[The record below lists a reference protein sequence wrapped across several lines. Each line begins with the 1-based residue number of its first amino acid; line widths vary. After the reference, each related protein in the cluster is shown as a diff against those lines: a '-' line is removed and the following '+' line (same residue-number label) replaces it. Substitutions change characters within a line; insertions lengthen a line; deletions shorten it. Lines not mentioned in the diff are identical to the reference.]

1 MTFKFKLFL
10 VVFCIN
16 VFSILAQE
24 IAIPYRD
31 GNLWGIC
38 NETGTILIEPKF
50 DKLEF
55 DGSSIYDKH
64 DLLISYKNGL
74 KGLLVN
80 GKEILAP
87 NYNFVYAS
95 DGFITTSSNE
105 NGNTDDVISFDG
117 VSIFKKPIAYII
129 SSGRIVGNYNL
140 YHVMHHDL
148 SESLLVFDNKSKKM
162 IQTLYENYYSISK
175 NGRQIYPENYTF
187 MLKKAKNDDLSSE
200 TWDFSKFPFKK
211 TTYKNSVDDEKYY
224 VEQFVRKAKKNRS
237 ENYSDGSGNSYGT
250 GTEYS
255 SGSEEVVEEVGIREG
270 RYDDVAISEP
280 NNSNSERIKAKTI
293 SYNYTI
299 KKDKIVLQKTIN
311 NVNEKPVVEEIQTN
325 FNPKTSQLKSYYHS
339 KKEDE
344 TTINYSNY
352 LIYKNKNKSAIIFPE
367 SAQNVI
373 YFDSITPIIREIQD
387 SSFKNKEIIFVVGNK
402 NKNSILKFGL
412 YSNVR
417 NLVSKVIYDEIK
429 QTVLPSYNQISIFQT
444 KINNKFGFIQ
454 ADGKTIVMPKYDE
467 LKELNSTKYNYE
479 KMIQTKVENQYG
491 LLFSNNNSII
501 FIEAFSP
508 YQIQDVIKSYPEQSS
523 QILPEQKVMAKR
535 IALLKLKDNAGKFV
549 GYAATNGQ
557 LFFKN

>member
-16 VFSILAQE
+16 VFSISAQE

-38 NETGTILIEPKF
+38 NETGKILIEPKF

-175 NGRQIYPENYTF
+175 NGRQTYPENYTF

-211 TTYKNSVDDEKYY
+211 TTYNNSVDDEKYY

-237 ENYSDGSGNSYGT
+237 ENYSGGSGNSYGT
-250 GTEYS
+250 GYS

-270 RYDDVAISEP
+270 RYDDVVISEP

-387 SSFKNKEIIFVVGNK
+387 ASFKNKEIIFVVGNK
-402 NKNSILKFGL
+402 NKNGILKFGL

-429 QTVLPSYNQISIFQT
+429 QTILPSYNQISIFQT

-467 LKELNSTKYNYE
+467 LKELNSTKYNY
-479 KMIQTKVENQYG
+479 KK
-491 LLFSNNNSII
+491 
-501 FIEAFSP
+501 
-508 YQIQDVIKSYPEQSS
+508 
-523 QILPEQKVMAKR
+523 
-535 IALLKLKDNAGKFV
+535 
-549 GYAATNGQ
+549 
-557 LFFKN
+557 

>member
-1 MTFKFKLFL
+1 MIFKFKLFL

-38 NETGTILIEPKF
+38 NETGKILIEPKF

-175 NGRQIYPENYTF
+175 NGRQTYPENYTF

-211 TTYKNSVDDEKYY
+211 TTYNNSVDDEKYY

-237 ENYSDGSGNSYGT
+237 ENYSGGSGNSYGT
-250 GTEYS
+250 GYS

-280 NNSNSERIKAKTI
+280 NNSNSEKIKAKTI

-299 KKDKIVLQKTIN
+299 KKDKIALQKTIN

-344 TTINYSNY
+344 TTINFSNY

-367 SAQNVI
+367 SDQNVI

-387 SSFKNKEIIFVVGNK
+387 ASFKNKEIIFVVGNK
-402 NKNSILKFGL
+402 NKNGILKFGL

-523 QILPEQKVMAKR
+523 QILPEQKVIAKR

>member
-1 MTFKFKLFL
+1 MILKFKLFL

-38 NETGTILIEPKF
+38 NETGKILIEPKF

-80 GKEILAP
+80 GKKILAP

-175 NGRQIYPENYTF
+175 NGRQTYPENYTF

-211 TTYKNSVDDEKYY
+211 TTYNNSVDDEKYY

-237 ENYSDGSGNSYGT
+237 ENYSGGSGNSYGT
-250 GTEYS
+250 GYS

-270 RYDDVAISEP
+270 RYDDVVISEP

-387 SSFKNKEIIFVVGNK
+387 ASFKNKEIIFVVGNK
-402 NKNSILKFGL
+402 NKNGILKFGL

-429 QTVLPSYNQISIFQT
+429 QTILPSYNQISIFQT

>member
-1 MTFKFKLFL
+1 MIFKFKLFL

-38 NETGTILIEPKF
+38 NETGKILIEPKF

-87 NYNFVYAS
+87 NYNFVYAT

-129 SSGRIVGNYNL
+129 SSGRIVGNCNL

-175 NGRQIYPENYTF
+175 NGRQTYPENYTF

-211 TTYKNSVDDEKYY
+211 TTYNNSVDDEKYY

-237 ENYSDGSGNSYGT
+237 ENYSGGSGNSYGT
-250 GTEYS
+250 GYS

-270 RYDDVAISEP
+270 RYDDVVISEP

-344 TTINYSNY
+344 TTINFSNY

-367 SAQNVI
+367 SDQNVI

-387 SSFKNKEIIFVVGNK
+387 ASFKNKEIIFVVGNK
-402 NKNSILKFGL
+402 NKNGILKFGL

>member
-1 MTFKFKLFL
+1 M
-10 VVFCIN
+10 
-16 VFSILAQE
+16 AQE

-38 NETGTILIEPKF
+38 NETGKILIEPKF

-175 NGRQIYPENYTF
+175 NGRQTYPENYTF

-211 TTYKNSVDDEKYY
+211 TTYNNSVDDEKYY

-237 ENYSDGSGNSYGT
+237 ENYSGGSGNSYGT
-250 GTEYS
+250 GYS

-270 RYDDVAISEP
+270 RYDDVVISEP

-311 NVNEKPVVEEIQTN
+311 NVNEKPFVEEIQTN

-387 SSFKNKEIIFVVGNK
+387 ASFKNKEIIFVVGNK
-402 NKNSILKFGL
+402 NKNGILKFGL

>member
-1 MTFKFKLFL
+1 MIFKFKLFL

-38 NETGTILIEPKF
+38 NETGKILIEPKF

-175 NGRQIYPENYTF
+175 NGRQTYPENYTF

-211 TTYKNSVDDEKYY
+211 TTYNNSVDDEKYY

-237 ENYSDGSGNSYGT
+237 ENYSGGSGNSYGT
-250 GTEYS
+250 GYS

-270 RYDDVAISEP
+270 RYDDVVISEP

-344 TTINYSNY
+344 TTINFSNY

-387 SSFKNKEIIFVVGNK
+387 ASFKNKEIIFVVGNK
-402 NKNSILKFGL
+402 NKNGILKFGL

-467 LKELNSTKYNYE
+467 LKELNSNKYNYE

>member
-1 MTFKFKLFL
+1 MIFKFKLFL

-38 NETGTILIEPKF
+38 NETGKILIEPKF

-87 NYNFVYAS
+87 NYNFVHAS

-175 NGRQIYPENYTF
+175 NGRQTYPENYTF

-211 TTYKNSVDDEKYY
+211 TTYNNSVDDETYY

-237 ENYSDGSGNSYGT
+237 ENYSGGSGNSYGT
-250 GTEYS
+250 GYS

-270 RYDDVAISEP
+270 RYDDVVISEP

-344 TTINYSNY
+344 TTINFSNY

-387 SSFKNKEIIFVVGNK
+387 ASFKNKEIIFVVGNK
-402 NKNSILKFGL
+402 NKNGILKFGL

-491 LLFSNNNSII
+491 LLFLNNNSII

-535 IALLKLKDNAGKFV
+535 ITLLKLKDNAGKFV

>member
-1 MTFKFKLFL
+1 MIFKFKLFL

-38 NETGTILIEPKF
+38 NETGKILIEPKF

-175 NGRQIYPENYTF
+175 NGRQTYPENYTF

-211 TTYKNSVDDEKYY
+211 TTYNNSVDDEKYY

-237 ENYSDGSGNSYGT
+237 ENYSGGSGNSYGT
-250 GTEYS
+250 GYS

-299 KKDKIVLQKTIN
+299 KKNKIVLQKTIN

-344 TTINYSNY
+344 TTINFSNY

-387 SSFKNKEIIFVVGNK
+387 ASFKNKEIIFVVGNK
-402 NKNSILKFGL
+402 NKNGILKFGL

>member
-1 MTFKFKLFL
+1 M
-10 VVFCIN
+10 
-16 VFSILAQE
+16 AQE

-38 NETGTILIEPKF
+38 NETGKILIEPKF

-175 NGRQIYPENYTF
+175 NGRQTYPENYTF

-211 TTYKNSVDDEKYY
+211 TTYNNSVDDEKYY

-237 ENYSDGSGNSYGT
+237 ENYSGGSGNSYGT
-250 GTEYS
+250 GYS

-270 RYDDVAISEP
+270 RYDDVVISEP

-344 TTINYSNY
+344 TTINFSNY

-387 SSFKNKEIIFVVGNK
+387 ASFKNKEIIFVVGNK
-402 NKNSILKFGL
+402 NKNGILKFGL

>member
-1 MTFKFKLFL
+1 MIFKFKLFL

-38 NETGTILIEPKF
+38 NETGKILIEPKF

-140 YHVMHHDL
+140 YHVIHHDL

-175 NGRQIYPENYTF
+175 NGRQTYPENYTF

-211 TTYKNSVDDEKYY
+211 TTYNNSVDDEKYY

-237 ENYSDGSGNSYGT
+237 ENYSGGSGNSYGT
-250 GTEYS
+250 GYS

-270 RYDDVAISEP
+270 RYDDVVISEP

-387 SSFKNKEIIFVVGNK
+387 ASFKNKEIIFVVGNK
-402 NKNSILKFGL
+402 NKNGILKFGL

>member
-1 MTFKFKLFL
+1 MITKKSSLVFFLF
-10 VVFCIN
+10 VIFQS
-16 VFSILAQE
+16 VFSQE
-24 IAIPYRD
+24 IAIPYRY

-38 NETGTILIEPKF
+38 NETGKILIEPKF

-129 SSGRIVGNYNL
+129 SSGRIVGNCNL

-148 SESLLVFDNKSKKM
+148 SESLLVFDNKLKKM

-175 NGRQIYPENYTF
+175 NGRQTYPENYTF
-187 MLKKAKNDDLSSE
+187 MLKKDKNDDLSSE

-211 TTYKNSVDDEKYY
+211 TTYNNSVDDEKYY

-237 ENYSDGSGNSYGT
+237 ENYSGGSGNSYGT
-250 GTEYS
+250 GYS

-270 RYDDVAISEP
+270 RYDDVVISEP

-344 TTINYSNY
+344 TTINFSNY

-387 SSFKNKEIIFVVGNK
+387 ASFKNKEIIFVVGNK
-402 NKNSILKFGL
+402 NKNGILKFGL

>member
-1 MTFKFKLFL
+1 MIFKFKLFL

-38 NETGTILIEPKF
+38 NETGKILIEPKF

-129 SSGRIVGNYNL
+129 SSGRIVGNCNL

-175 NGRQIYPENYTF
+175 NGRQTYPENYTF

-211 TTYKNSVDDEKYY
+211 TTYNNSVDDEKYY

-237 ENYSDGSGNSYGT
+237 ENYSGGSGNSYGT
-250 GTEYS
+250 GYS

-270 RYDDVAISEP
+270 RYDDVVISEP

-387 SSFKNKEIIFVVGNK
+387 ASFKNKEIIFVVGNK
-402 NKNSILKFGL
+402 NKNGILKFGL

>member
-1 MTFKFKLFL
+1 M
-10 VVFCIN
+10 
-16 VFSILAQE
+16 AQE

-38 NETGTILIEPKF
+38 NETGKILIEPKF

-175 NGRQIYPENYTF
+175 NGRQTYPENYTF

-211 TTYKNSVDDEKYY
+211 TTYNNSVDDEKYY

-237 ENYSDGSGNSYGT
+237 ENYSGGSGNSYGT
-250 GTEYS
+250 GYS

-270 RYDDVAISEP
+270 RYDDVVISEP

-387 SSFKNKEIIFVVGNK
+387 ASFKNKEIIFVVGNK
-402 NKNSILKFGL
+402 NKNGILKFGL

>member
-1 MTFKFKLFL
+1 MIFKFKLFL

-38 NETGTILIEPKF
+38 NETGKILIEPKF

-129 SSGRIVGNYNL
+129 SSGRIVGNCNL

-175 NGRQIYPENYTF
+175 NGRQTYPENYTF

-211 TTYKNSVDDEKYY
+211 TTYNNSVDDEKYY

-237 ENYSDGSGNSYGT
+237 ENYSGGSGNSYGT
-250 GTEYS
+250 GYS

-270 RYDDVAISEP
+270 RYDDVVISEP

-344 TTINYSNY
+344 TTINFSNY
-352 LIYKNKNKSAIIFPE
+352 LIYKNKNKSAIIFPK

-387 SSFKNKEIIFVVGNK
+387 ASFKNKEIIFVVGNK
-402 NKNSILKFGL
+402 NKNGILKFGL

>member
-1 MTFKFKLFL
+1 MIFKFKLFL

-38 NETGTILIEPKF
+38 NETGKILIEPKF

-129 SSGRIVGNYNL
+129 SSGRIVGNCNL

-148 SESLLVFDNKSKKM
+148 SESLLVFDNKLKKM

-175 NGRQIYPENYTF
+175 NGRQTYPENYTF

-211 TTYKNSVDDEKYY
+211 TTYNNSVDDEKYY

-237 ENYSDGSGNSYGT
+237 ENYSGGSGNSYGT
-250 GTEYS
+250 GYS

-270 RYDDVAISEP
+270 RYDDVVISEP

-344 TTINYSNY
+344 TTINFSNY

-367 SAQNVI
+367 SAQNII

-387 SSFKNKEIIFVVGNK
+387 ASFKNKEIIFVVGNK
-402 NKNSILKFGL
+402 NKNGILKFGL

>member
-95 DGFITTSSNE
+95 DGYITTSSNE
-105 NGNTDDVISFDG
+105 NGNTDDVISFNG

-129 SSGRIVGNYNL
+129 SSGSIVGNCNL

-162 IQTLYENYYSISK
+162 IQNLYENYYSISK
-175 NGRQIYPENYTF
+175 NGRQTYPENYTF

-250 GTEYS
+250 GIGYS
-255 SGSEEVVEEVGIREG
+255 SGSEEVVEEIGIREG
-270 RYDDVAISEP
+270 SYDDVAISEP
-280 NNSNSERIKAKTI
+280 NNSNSERIKAKII

-344 TTINYSNY
+344 TIINFSNY

-402 NKNSILKFGL
+402 NKNGILKFGL

>member
-1 MTFKFKLFL
+1 MIFKFKLFL

-38 NETGTILIEPKF
+38 NETGKILIEPKF

-140 YHVMHHDL
+140 YHVIHHDL

-175 NGRQIYPENYTF
+175 NGRQTYPENYTF

-200 TWDFSKFPFKK
+200 TWDFSKFPFMK
-211 TTYKNSVDDEKYY
+211 TTYNNSVDDEKYY

-237 ENYSDGSGNSYGT
+237 ENYSGGSGNSYGT
-250 GTEYS
+250 GYS

-270 RYDDVAISEP
+270 RYDDVVISEP

-387 SSFKNKEIIFVVGNK
+387 ASFKNKEIIFVVGNK
-402 NKNSILKFGL
+402 NKNGILKFGL

>member
-1 MTFKFKLFL
+1 MIFKFKLFL

-38 NETGTILIEPKF
+38 NETGKILIEPKF

-129 SSGRIVGNYNL
+129 SSGRIVGNCNL

-175 NGRQIYPENYTF
+175 NGRQTYPENYTF

-211 TTYKNSVDDEKYY
+211 TTYNNSVDDEKYY

-237 ENYSDGSGNSYGT
+237 ENYSGGSGNSYGT
-250 GTEYS
+250 GYS

-270 RYDDVAISEP
+270 RYDDVVISEP

-344 TTINYSNY
+344 TTINFSNY

-387 SSFKNKEIIFVVGNK
+387 ASFKNKEIIFVVGNK
-402 NKNSILKFGL
+402 NKNGILKFGL

>member
-1 MTFKFKLFL
+1 MIFKFKLFL

-38 NETGTILIEPKF
+38 NETGKILIEPKF

-129 SSGRIVGNYNL
+129 SSGRIVGNCNL

-175 NGRQIYPENYTF
+175 NGRQTYPENYTF

-211 TTYKNSVDDEKYY
+211 TTYNNSVDDEKYY

-237 ENYSDGSGNSYGT
+237 ENYSGGSGNSYGT
-250 GTEYS
+250 GYS

-270 RYDDVAISEP
+270 RYDDVVISEP

-367 SAQNVI
+367 SAQNII

-387 SSFKNKEIIFVVGNK
+387 ASFKNKEIIFVVGNK
-402 NKNSILKFGL
+402 NKNGILKFGL

>member
-1 MTFKFKLFL
+1 MIFKFKLFL

-38 NETGTILIEPKF
+38 NETGKILIEPKF

-175 NGRQIYPENYTF
+175 NGRQTYPENYTF

-211 TTYKNSVDDEKYY
+211 TTYNNSVDDEKYY

-237 ENYSDGSGNSYGT
+237 ENYSGGSGNSYGT
-250 GTEYS
+250 GYS

-270 RYDDVAISEP
+270 RYDDVVISEP

-387 SSFKNKEIIFVVGNK
+387 ASFKNKEIIFVVGNK
-402 NKNSILKFGL
+402 NKNGILKFGL

-429 QTVLPSYNQISIFQT
+429 QTILPSYNQISIFQT

>member
-1 MTFKFKLFL
+1 MIFKFKLFL

-38 NETGTILIEPKF
+38 NETGKILIEPKF

-129 SSGRIVGNYNL
+129 SSGRIVGNCNL

-175 NGRQIYPENYTF
+175 NGRQTYPENYTF

-211 TTYKNSVDDEKYY
+211 TTYNNSVDDEKYY

-237 ENYSDGSGNSYGT
+237 ENYSGGSGNSYGT
-250 GTEYS
+250 GYS

-270 RYDDVAISEP
+270 RYDDVVISEP

-344 TTINYSNY
+344 TTINFSNY

-387 SSFKNKEIIFVVGNK
+387 ASFKNKEIIFVVGNK
-402 NKNSILKFGL
+402 NKNGILKFGL

-429 QTVLPSYNQISIFQT
+429 QTVLPSYNQIYIFQT

-523 QILPEQKVMAKR
+523 QILPEQKVLAKR

>member
-1 MTFKFKLFL
+1 MIFKFKLFL

-38 NETGTILIEPKF
+38 NETGKILIEPKF

-140 YHVMHHDL
+140 YHVIHHDL

-175 NGRQIYPENYTF
+175 NGRQTYPENYTF

-211 TTYKNSVDDEKYY
+211 TTYNNSVDDEKYY

-237 ENYSDGSGNSYGT
+237 ENYSGGSGNSYGT
-250 GTEYS
+250 GYS

-270 RYDDVAISEP
+270 RYDDVVISEP

-344 TTINYSNY
+344 TTINFSNY

-387 SSFKNKEIIFVVGNK
+387 ASFKNKEIIFVVGNK
-402 NKNSILKFGL
+402 NKNGILKFGL

>member
-1 MTFKFKLFL
+1 MIFKFKLFL

-38 NETGTILIEPKF
+38 NETGKILIEPKF

-175 NGRQIYPENYTF
+175 NGRQTYPENYTF

-211 TTYKNSVDDEKYY
+211 TTYNNSVDDEKYY

-237 ENYSDGSGNSYGT
+237 ENYSGGSGNSYGT
-250 GTEYS
+250 GYS

-270 RYDDVAISEP
+270 RYDDVVISEP

-367 SAQNVI
+367 SAQNII

-387 SSFKNKEIIFVVGNK
+387 ASFKNKEIIFVVGNK
-402 NKNSILKFGL
+402 NKNGILKFGL

>member
-1 MTFKFKLFL
+1 MIFKFKLFL

-38 NETGTILIEPKF
+38 NETGKILIEPKF

-175 NGRQIYPENYTF
+175 NGRQTYPENYTF

-211 TTYKNSVDDEKYY
+211 TTYNNSVDDEKYY

-237 ENYSDGSGNSYGT
+237 ENYSGGSGNSYGT
-250 GTEYS
+250 GYS

-280 NNSNSERIKAKTI
+280 NNSNSERIKANTI
-293 SYNYTI
+293 SYNYTN
-299 KKDKIVLQKTIN
+299 KKDKIVLQKTVKN
-311 NVNEKPVVEEIQTN
+311 GNEKPVVEEIQTN

-387 SSFKNKEIIFVVGNK
+387 ASFKNKEIIFVVGNK
-402 NKNSILKFGL
+402 NKNGILKFGL

-429 QTVLPSYNQISIFQT
+429 QTILPSYNQISIFQT

-523 QILPEQKVMAKR
+523 QILPEQKVLAKR

>member
-1 MTFKFKLFL
+1 MIFKFKLFL

-38 NETGTILIEPKF
+38 NETGKILIEPKF

-175 NGRQIYPENYTF
+175 NGRQTYPENYTF

-211 TTYKNSVDDEKYY
+211 TTYNNSVDDEKYY

-237 ENYSDGSGNSYGT
+237 ENYSGGSGNSYGT
-250 GTEYS
+250 GYS

-270 RYDDVAISEP
+270 RYDDVVISEP

-344 TTINYSNY
+344 TTINFSNY

-387 SSFKNKEIIFVVGNK
+387 ASFKNKEIIFVVGNK
-402 NKNSILKFGL
+402 NKNGILKFGL

-429 QTVLPSYNQISIFQT
+429 QTILPSYNQISIFQT

>member
-1 MTFKFKLFL
+1 MIFKFKLFL

-38 NETGTILIEPKF
+38 NETGKILIEPKF

-175 NGRQIYPENYTF
+175 NGRLTYPENYTF
-187 MLKKAKNDDLSSE
+187 MFKKAKNDDLSSE

-211 TTYKNSVDDEKYY
+211 TTYNNSVDDEKYY

-237 ENYSDGSGNSYGT
+237 ENYSGGSGNSYGT
-250 GTEYS
+250 GYS

-270 RYDDVAISEP
+270 RYDDVVISVP

-344 TTINYSNY
+344 TTINFSNY

-387 SSFKNKEIIFVVGNK
+387 ASFKNKEIIFVVGNK
-402 NKNSILKFGL
+402 NKNGILKFGL

-523 QILPEQKVMAKR
+523 QILPEQKVIAKR

>member
-1 MTFKFKLFL
+1 MIFKFKLFL

-38 NETGTILIEPKF
+38 NETGKILIEPKF

-175 NGRQIYPENYTF
+175 NGRQTYPENYTF

-211 TTYKNSVDDEKYY
+211 TTYNNSVDDEKYY

-237 ENYSDGSGNSYGT
+237 ENYSGGSGNSYGT
-250 GTEYS
+250 GYS

-270 RYDDVAISEP
+270 RYDDVVISEP

-387 SSFKNKEIIFVVGNK
+387 ASFKNKEIIFVVGNK
-402 NKNSILKFGL
+402 NKNGILKFGL

>member
-1 MTFKFKLFL
+1 MIFKFKLFL

-38 NETGTILIEPKF
+38 NETGKILIEPKF

-175 NGRQIYPENYTF
+175 NGRQTYPENYTF

-211 TTYKNSVDDEKYY
+211 TTYNNSVDDEKYY

-237 ENYSDGSGNSYGT
+237 ENYSGGSGNSYGT
-250 GTEYS
+250 GYS

-270 RYDDVAISEP
+270 RYDDVVISEP

-344 TTINYSNY
+344 TTINFSNY

-387 SSFKNKEIIFVVGNK
+387 ASFKNKEIIFVVGNK
-402 NKNSILKFGL
+402 NKNGILKFGL

>member
-1 MTFKFKLFL
+1 MIFKFKLFL

-16 VFSILAQE
+16 IFSILAQE

-38 NETGTILIEPKF
+38 NETGKILIEPKF

-175 NGRQIYPENYTF
+175 NGRQTYPENYTF

-211 TTYKNSVDDEKYY
+211 TTYNNSVDDEKYY

-237 ENYSDGSGNSYGT
+237 ENYSGGSGNSYGT
-250 GTEYS
+250 GYS

-270 RYDDVAISEP
+270 RYDDVVISEP

-344 TTINYSNY
+344 TTINFSNY

-367 SAQNVI
+367 SAQNII

-387 SSFKNKEIIFVVGNK
+387 ASFKNKEIIFVVGNK
-402 NKNSILKFGL
+402 NKNGILKFGL

-429 QTVLPSYNQISIFQT
+429 QTILPSYNQISIFQT

-523 QILPEQKVMAKR
+523 QILPEQKVLAKR

>member
-1 MTFKFKLFL
+1 MIFKFKLFL

-38 NETGTILIEPKF
+38 NETGKILIEPKF

-175 NGRQIYPENYTF
+175 NGRQTYPENYTF

-211 TTYKNSVDDEKYY
+211 TTYNNSVDDETYY

-237 ENYSDGSGNSYGT
+237 ENYSGGSGNSYGT
-250 GTEYS
+250 GYS

-270 RYDDVAISEP
+270 RYDDVVISEP

-344 TTINYSNY
+344 TTINFSNY

-387 SSFKNKEIIFVVGNK
+387 ASFKNKEIIFVVGNK
-402 NKNSILKFGL
+402 NKNGILKFGL

>member
-1 MTFKFKLFL
+1 MIFKFKLFL

-38 NETGTILIEPKF
+38 NETGKILIEPKF

-175 NGRQIYPENYTF
+175 NGRQTYPENYTF

-211 TTYKNSVDDEKYY
+211 TTYNNSVDDEKYY

-237 ENYSDGSGNSYGT
+237 ENYSGGSGNSYGT
-250 GTEYS
+250 GYS

-270 RYDDVAISEP
+270 RYDDVVISEP

-311 NVNEKPVVEEIQTN
+311 NVNEKPFVEEIQTN

-387 SSFKNKEIIFVVGNK
+387 ALFKNKEIIFVVGNK
-402 NKNSILKFGL
+402 NKNGILKFGL

-467 LKELNSTKYNYE
+467 LKELNSNKYNYE

>member
-1 MTFKFKLFL
+1 MIFKFKLFL

-38 NETGTILIEPKF
+38 NETGKILIEPKF

-129 SSGRIVGNYNL
+129 SSGRIVGNCNL

-175 NGRQIYPENYTF
+175 NGRQTYPENYTF
-187 MLKKAKNDDLSSE
+187 MLKKGKNDDLSSE

-211 TTYKNSVDDEKYY
+211 TTYNNSVDDEKYY

-237 ENYSDGSGNSYGT
+237 ENYSGGSGNSYGT
-250 GTEYS
+250 GYS

-270 RYDDVAISEP
+270 RYDDVVISEP

-387 SSFKNKEIIFVVGNK
+387 ASLKNKEIIFVVGNK
-402 NKNSILKFGL
+402 NKNGILKFGL

-417 NLVSKVIYDEIK
+417 NLVSKVIYYEIK

-467 LKELNSTKYNYE
+467 LKELNSNKYNYE

>member
-1 MTFKFKLFL
+1 MIFKFKLFL

-38 NETGTILIEPKF
+38 NETGKILIEPKF

-140 YHVMHHDL
+140 YHVIHHDL

-175 NGRQIYPENYTF
+175 NGRQTYPENYTF

-211 TTYKNSVDDEKYY
+211 TTYNNSVDDEKYY

-237 ENYSDGSGNSYGT
+237 ENYSGGSGNSYGT
-250 GTEYS
+250 GYS

-270 RYDDVAISEP
+270 RYDDVVISEP

-367 SAQNVI
+367 SAQNII

-387 SSFKNKEIIFVVGNK
+387 ASFKNKEIIFVVGNK
-402 NKNSILKFGL
+402 NKNGILKFGL

>member
-1 MTFKFKLFL
+1 MIFKFKLFL

-38 NETGTILIEPKF
+38 NETGKILIEPKF

-175 NGRQIYPENYTF
+175 NGRQTYPENYTF
-187 MLKKAKNDDLSSE
+187 MLKKDKNDDLSSE

-211 TTYKNSVDDEKYY
+211 TTYNNSVDDEKYY

-237 ENYSDGSGNSYGT
+237 ENYSGGSGNSYGT
-250 GTEYS
+250 GYS

-270 RYDDVAISEP
+270 RYDDVVISEP

-344 TTINYSNY
+344 TTINFSNY

-387 SSFKNKEIIFVVGNK
+387 ASFKNKEIIFVVGNK
-402 NKNSILKFGL
+402 NKNGILKFGL

>member
-38 NETGTILIEPKF
+38 NETGKILIEPKF

-175 NGRQIYPENYTF
+175 NGRQTYPENYTF

-211 TTYKNSVDDEKYY
+211 TTYNNSVDDEKYY

-237 ENYSDGSGNSYGT
+237 ENYSGGSGNSYGT
-250 GTEYS
+250 GYS

-270 RYDDVAISEP
+270 RYDDVVISEP

-387 SSFKNKEIIFVVGNK
+387 ASFKNKEIIFVVGNK
-402 NKNSILKFGL
+402 NKNDILKFGL

>member
-38 NETGTILIEPKF
+38 NETGKILIEPKF

-175 NGRQIYPENYTF
+175 NGRQTYPENYTF

-211 TTYKNSVDDEKYY
+211 TTYNNSVDDEKYY

-237 ENYSDGSGNSYGT
+237 ENYSGGSGNSYGT
-250 GTEYS
+250 GYS

-270 RYDDVAISEP
+270 RYDDVVISEP

-344 TTINYSNY
+344 TTINFSNY

-387 SSFKNKEIIFVVGNK
+387 ASFKNKEIIFVVGNK
-402 NKNSILKFGL
+402 NKNGILKFGL

>member
-1 MTFKFKLFL
+1 
-10 VVFCIN
+10 
-16 VFSILAQE
+16 
-24 IAIPYRD
+24 
-31 GNLWGIC
+31 
-38 NETGTILIEPKF
+38 
-50 DKLEF
+50 
-55 DGSSIYDKH
+55 
-64 DLLISYKNGL
+64 
-74 KGLLVN
+74 
-80 GKEILAP
+80 
-87 NYNFVYAS
+87 
-95 DGFITTSSNE
+95 
-105 NGNTDDVISFDG
+105 
-117 VSIFKKPIAYII
+117 
-129 SSGRIVGNYNL
+129 
-140 YHVMHHDL
+140 MHHDL

-175 NGRQIYPENYTF
+175 NGRQTYPENYTF

-250 GTEYS
+250 GIGYS
-255 SGSEEVVEEVGIREG
+255 SGSEEVVEEIGIREG
-270 RYDDVAISEP
+270 SYDDVAISEP
-280 NNSNSERIKAKTI
+280 NNSNSERIKAKII

-344 TTINYSNY
+344 TTINFSNY

-367 SAQNVI
+367 SDQNVI

-387 SSFKNKEIIFVVGNK
+387 ASFKNKEIIFVVGNK
-402 NKNSILKFGL
+402 NKNGILKFGL

>member
-38 NETGTILIEPKF
+38 NETGKILIEPKF

-175 NGRQIYPENYTF
+175 NGRQTYPENYTF

-211 TTYKNSVDDEKYY
+211 TTYNNSVDDEKYY

-237 ENYSDGSGNSYGT
+237 ENYSGGSGNSYGT
-250 GTEYS
+250 GYS

-387 SSFKNKEIIFVVGNK
+387 ASFKNKEIIFVVGNK
-402 NKNSILKFGL
+402 NKNGILKFGL

>member
-1 MTFKFKLFL
+1 M
-10 VVFCIN
+10 
-16 VFSILAQE
+16 AQE

-38 NETGTILIEPKF
+38 NETGKILIEPKF

-175 NGRQIYPENYTF
+175 NGRQTYPENYTF

-211 TTYKNSVDDEKYY
+211 TTYNNSVDDEKYY

-237 ENYSDGSGNSYGT
+237 ENYSGGSGNSYGT
-250 GTEYS
+250 GYS

-270 RYDDVAISEP
+270 RYDDVVISEP

-387 SSFKNKEIIFVVGNK
+387 ASFKNKEIIFVVGNK
-402 NKNSILKFGL
+402 NKNGILKFGL

-429 QTVLPSYNQISIFQT
+429 QTILPSYNQISIFQT